1 MWTVI
6 AGKNVRRRLERIPN
20 PDRTRIVQA
29 IRQLE
34 NGYELLDIKP
44 LLGQPYHR
52 LRVGKWRLIMDINN
66 DEKFIFI
73 RSLDTRGDVYKK

>member
-6 AGKNVRRRLERIPN
+6 AGKNVRRRLEGIPN
-20 PDRTRIVQA
+20 TDRTRIAQA
-29 IRQLE
+29 IRMLE
-34 NGYELLDIKP
+34 SNHQLLDIKP
-44 LLGQPYHR
+44 LIGQPYYR

-66 DEKFIFI
+66 DEKLIFI